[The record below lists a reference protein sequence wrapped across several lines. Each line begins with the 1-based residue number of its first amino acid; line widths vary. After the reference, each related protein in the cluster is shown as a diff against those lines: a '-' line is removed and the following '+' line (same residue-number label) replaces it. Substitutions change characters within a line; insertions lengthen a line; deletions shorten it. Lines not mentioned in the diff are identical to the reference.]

1 MNNDDSNDNSKK
13 QEGSATSLKDL
24 NVSDKKKIS
33 NVIHGRK
40 ASTYLRIFR
49 DDDGLTEIREAATAA
64 NANDDKTI
72 EKLRAQNDDIALRSN
87 CTHPPF
93 LEKRRKSLSLYD
105 THHKSS
111 TLPKRKFS
119 RSKDNLILTRSDSS
133 SNNDNAVVNQI
144 NSEPRSQQDRD
155 GDGLKPTSSAT
166 YYPHN
171 SETSP
176 ERERQNSIECD
187 DDDDDDDDNKKKKTY
202 ADDITA
208 IEAPTVPRLKNVLS
222 DPTVLPSNDYEAI
235 EIDEDYYD
243 DEEEQDTDYPLAVEL
258 QPFTNNVGG
267 HTAIFR
273 FSKRAVCKALV
284 NRENKWYENI
294 ELTHKELLQFM
305 PRYIGVLNVRQHFH
319 NKEDFLRELSS
330 STKKKMKE
338 NQHVTENGDGALKI
352 GCALKH
358 VHSFPC
364 DTLFLDGQSLQ
375 VLPEVVLNDNRH
387 MIPDSLLGIY
397 PNSPSS
403 APTDSYILSI
413 GKDEDKDYNDKGSN
427 TTNNSNSNS
436 CNNHYNSNNNNNSGS
451 TTVNTKLKELV
462 LQEVFAPTHNASTSS
477 TSRRVNKKSR
487 ASSHENS
494 RRGSNQSL
502 KTALS
507 QPATSPLLKKSL
519 KDSISHALNS
529 PSSVMDFKQ
538 FQQKEIARENSRA
551 GSQKQTSSPSL
562 SENPSPLLQSN
573 EAISPLSLPIDPS
586 NNSEEGI
593 FDMDDVTRHR
603 LPEPAIASLDNR
615 KHNESVTFEEHSDTI
630 VSKFI
635 LLEDLTRKLHK
646 PCALD
651 LKMGTRQYGV
661 DAKRSKQLS
670 QREKCLKTTSRR
682 LGVRICGLKIWNKSY
697 YITRDKY
704 FGRRVKIGW
713 QFTRVLARFIYDGEQ
728 ISSIVKQIPR
738 LMRQLDTLASEIS
751 KLKGYRLY
759 GSSLLLM
766 YDGNNPGNKRCRAKV
781 NLIDFARCVTKDA
794 LEQGYDSFR
803 IPPKNPELEDR
814 GFLRG
819 IRSLKF
825 YLMSI
830 WNYLT
835 SDSVL
840 SSDDEELAQLL
851 NENKEKFEQNWD
863 WLDEFDKENEDE
875 FNQPKSELRTK
886 WRKYELIF
894 DLEPRYGDDIDISD

>member
-1 MNNDDSNDNSKK
+1 MNNDDSNDDSKK
-13 QEGSATSLKDL
+13 QEGAVTSLKDL
-24 NVSDKKKIS
+24 NVSDEKKLS

-49 DDDGLTEIREAATAA
+49 DDDGLTEIREAAATAA
-64 NANDDKTI
+64 AAANTNGNDAI
-72 EKLRAQNDDIALRSN
+72 EKLRTRNDDLPLRSN
-87 CTHPPF
+87 PQSAFPPF

-119 RSKDNLILTRSDSS
+119 RSKDNLTLTRTDSS
-133 SNNDNAVVNQI
+133 SNNDIVAVNG
-144 NSEPRSQQDRD
+144 ECRSQQYRD
-155 GDGLKPTSSAT
+155 SNGLKPTSSAT

-176 ERERQNSIECD
+176 VREIQNDDITCDSGD
-187 DDDDDDDDNKKKKTY
+187 DDDDHKKNH
-202 ADDITA
+202 AD
-208 IEAPTVPRLKNVLS
+208 EPFVPKHKNVS
-222 DPTVLPSNDYEAI
+222 NDPTVIPSNDNGNYEAI
-235 EIDEDYYD
+235 ETDEDYYD
-243 DEEEQDTDYPLAVEL
+243 DEEEQDTDFPLAVEL

-330 STKKKMKE
+330 STMKKIKE
-338 NQHVTENGDGALKI
+338 NQHAIENRDGGLKI
-352 GCALKH
+352 GNALKH

-364 DTLFLDGQSLQ
+364 DTIFLEGQSLHA
-375 VLPEVVLNDNRH
+375 LPEVVLNDNRH

-413 GKDEDKDYNDKGSN
+413 GKDEDKDNDRGSN
-427 TTNNSNSNS
+427 TTNNSNSNN
-436 CNNHYNSNNNNNSGS
+436 CNNHNNSNYHSNSGS

-462 LQEVFAPTHNASTSS
+462 LQEVFAPTHNAATSS
-477 TSRRVNKKSR
+477 NSRRVNKKSR

-502 KTALS
+502 KNALS
-507 QPATSPLLKKSL
+507 QPATSPLLKRSL
-519 KDSISHALNS
+519 KDTISHALNS

-538 FQQKEIARENSRA
+538 FQQKEIARENSRG
-551 GSQKQTSSPSL
+551 GSKNQSSPNL
-562 SENPSPLLQSN
+562 NDDPSPLLQSN
-573 EAISPLSLPIDPS
+573 EAISPLSLPIDPT
-586 NNSEEGI
+586 NNSEEAI
-593 FDMDDVTRHR
+593 FDMDDVTRNR
-603 LPEPAIASLDNR
+603 LPEPAITSLDNR

-766 YDGNNPGNKRCRAKV
+766 YDGNNPGNKRCRVKV

-803 IPPKNPELEDR
+803 IPPKNPALEDR

-840 SSDDEELAQLL
+840 TSDDEELAQLL

-894 DLEPRYGDDIDISD
+894 DLEPRYGDDTDISD